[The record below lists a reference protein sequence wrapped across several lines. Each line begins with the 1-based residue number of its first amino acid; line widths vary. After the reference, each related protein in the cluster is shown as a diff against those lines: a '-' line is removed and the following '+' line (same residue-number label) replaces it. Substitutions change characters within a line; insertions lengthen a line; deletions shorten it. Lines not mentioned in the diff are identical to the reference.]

1 MLGMWHEAYT
11 NAVSPCW
18 YGLFLRG
25 LLQLFIWI
33 TIPYGIVQNGSIC
46 MLLLTLPR
54 VLLYQPATDY
64 R

>member
-25 LLQLFIWI
+25 LLQL
-33 TIPYGIVQNGSIC
+33 YGIVQNGSIC
-46 MLLLTLPR
+46 MLLLSLPR
-54 VLLYQPATDY
+54 VLLYQPAMDY

>member
-11 NAVSPCW
+11 NAVSPCR

-25 LLQLFIWI
+25 LLQL
-33 TIPYGIVQNGSIC
+33 YGIVQNGSIC

-54 VLLYQPATDY
+54 VLLYQPAMDY